1 MELQKPGVAQ
11 QVKAT
16 KYDRHYIAGGFGYSP
31 EQQKKWLEEN
41 TPLFTSR
48 FSNKKKTLLDVGCGD
63 GFWSLLLRDQF
74 DVTAEDTSLGGVL
87 MGSSKDVEEKVSW
100 ICADSRQLEK
110 KYDIIF
116 ARGPSFFNKPLDDAE
131 FLEAFDIIWER
142 AKETLFW
149 TMYSTAPFCSYH
161 NGSLYHHDPIKLEEF
176 LSQYGEASVA
186 YKDNYIWAELRR

>member
-1 MELQKPGVAQ
+1 MKLGTPGVAQ

-16 KYDRHYIAGGFGYSP
+16 EYDRHYIAGGFGYSS
-31 EQQKKWLEEN
+31 EEQKKWLEEN

-48 FSNKKKTLLDVGCGD
+48 FSDKRRTLLDVGCGD

-87 MGSSKDVEEKVSW
+87 MGSFKDVEEKVSW
-100 ICADSRQLEK
+100 ICADSRHMTERH
-110 KYDIIF
+110 DIIF
-116 ARGPSFFNKPLDDAE
+116 ARSPSFFNRPLDDAE

-149 TMYSTAPFCSYH
+149 AMYSTAPFCSYR
-161 NGSLYHHDPIKLEEF
+161 GTSLYHHDPIKLEEF
-176 LSQYGEASVA
+176 LGQYGEVSLA
-186 YKDNYIWAELRR
+186 YKNGYIWAELRR